1 MITNS
6 IILVE
11 NYGVDLGKNYWVI
24 KEAKGFSDVCSS
36 DLFSRKYTKR
46 ATGGCPVALFYA
58 LM

>member
-24 KEAKGFSDVCSS
+24 KEAKGFS
-36 DLFSRKYTKR
+36 RKYTKR